1 MSSFIA
7 DLKTRLPQSEW
18 PLVVAALRNEPTLW
32 AELQQADFGAQA
44 LEAAGAQRNAWS
56 PAFLGLLR
64 LGQSGLHAELRA
76 ELHEAVAEKLRYQ
89 AASAYEQVS
98 TQGAEAAPTVELAAL
113 LALALRERRR
123 VLGSWEQLAQDL
135 SVASPEFWK
144 LPVAVL
150 FGMLPEPQDLLAALL
165 SAPEAELHKLG
176 LHALT
181 SNPLTVDE
189 QSAVLLQTIADYPI
203 PQFVSVLRQLAHMH
217 LPLAQQAARFA
228 LHKLDNEPQD
238 EGSEL
243 SQIERLLLQAEIRQ
257 LSGQPEEAAPLLH
270 AAWGAAQ
277 RVQAELAGKL
287 AENAAVHA
295 DAPGLA
301 ALPESAVAAAKSAG
315 SKHPAALIA
324 AARVALKS
332 GDASEAQRMAAAALA
347 AAQDSA
353 AGENAALMRQLG
365 EIFVDLKL
373 GEAARQAAELAVQ
386 HAPNDADSAAFLSR
400 VMTLC
405 NEPHRA
411 LQAAHLAAALAPE
424 RSDLRR
430 QLAKALQANQQGAD
444 AYGEWLAV
452 MAQETERTLDDLFGL
467 AQTALDADQLV
478 ECIQACQ
485 RVLAV
490 QATHGGAHAV
500 MGKALVA
507 QGDANSAVEHLR
519 RATELAPAQHEA
531 WIVLA
536 ELLRDQGDVQ
546 AARDTLFNAQQFTKP
561 SADLQYLL
569 GEIYLALQENEAA
582 LGAFSRA
589 VELLAE
595 PTAQPNNVLNQNA
608 ALQLGRLQRTLGH
621 TNQARH
627 TLERGVHMYPQ
638 HAGLQHEL
646 GKLLL
651 ALKEAPAALTA
662 LQVTL
667 QAEPHNIEAL
677 LDAAQAQLM
686 NKAAAEAEALLRAAL
701 DMRPSSLATALLG
714 EALAAQSKHTEA
726 IHEFEAALRSD
737 LAQEP
742 GWNKRLVL
750 GKALAQASQGEHDE
764 ALSILE
770 ALDVTTPGDP
780 DVLHALCMAYSQAGR
795 NEEAFQI
802 ASKVYMTSGKHEQDV
817 LWFANQAEALGKGE
831 DARRALSKGIAEHGS
846 AAHVLRL
853 AELEWQDGT
862 HEKAVDTL
870 ANLLRSANS
879 AALAKAGRFLLERR
893 AAATSVSYFK
903 RALELEETPA
913 LLDALTEAYE
923 HSQQWN
929 EALATIEKSLA
940 AEPGQPTLLARKARV
955 LQAAG
960 RPQAALEALEQAIE
974 RMPDDL
980 GLLANKARLLRAAGE
995 WAAALTAAEKAFHL
1009 DLTHQPLLLLAAE
1022 LALATLQPERAR
1034 ALLAE
1039 AKLAEAP
1046 QAELACLQ
1054 AELAL
1059 DSNEELAA
1067 AKALAPALEGEQ
1079 QSARVLALQ
1088 AQLAARR
1095 ADRTQAEHYLNTAL
1109 DMVNTKFSEPQDAFT
1124 LISLARAAQGLMNYE
1139 AAVNLLQ
1146 LAVKLVPGQALAQFA
1161 LGKAIV
1167 HRAEWQ
1173 QLCAA
1178 SDTVSGA
1185 PGEAA
1190 TSAEA
1195 YAAARAAFSAAL
1207 STAPFAAARAQLEH
1221 WLARAALRFGAGS
1234 DVASM
1239 PTGYPSSAGEA
1250 AALVYAARTRGD
1262 LRTVEANAKG
1272 FWRSPE
1278 VLVERALAFGDADA
1292 SSALKWMLG
1301 ALEQKP
1307 HTAPYHALAARFAQ
1321 QAGQAQTALE
1331 HVRQAIALSPVQALW
1346 QAFAGKL
1353 LQRAG
1358 ALSDAIDYFEHAVA
1372 MQPGEAERHFEL
1384 GQAQLEAE
1392 QYPLAQHAFEQ
1403 AAKLQPKS
1411 GAYMLALAQAYKQA
1425 GNLKQAS
1432 EKAAAA
1438 HKLAPNSNAA
1448 LVLQAEIALH
1458 NTDTATAKS
1467 LAESA
1472 LRLTP
1477 TDSHVL
1483 SLYAECLHAMG
1494 EVDDALAVLERSE
1507 QYAADK
1513 LPIQLRRAQL
1523 LPAEKG
1529 LSEVLRLSKA
1539 NTERPDVYLTLSEML
1554 ATTGE
1559 TLDAIQAAQRAAK
1572 KADSL
1577 PLPQQAR
1584 LHLHLGKL
1592 LKSCGQLDQSLHHL
1606 DEAAALAPHL
1616 SEVQIER
1623 GQVFLSRRQFK
1634 QAIHAFELAAEAA
1647 PHSPQPHLQAAQA
1660 LKDVKDYTAAEAAL
1674 RKAAQLA
1681 PRERS
1686 IQRQLAAVIALNLI
1700 HQPQEV
1706 SAL

>member
-32 AELQQADFGAQA
+32 AELQDAGFGAQA
-44 LEAAGAQRNAWS
+44 LEAAGTQRNAWS

-64 LGQSGLHAELRA
+64 LGQAGLHEELRA
-76 ELHEAVAEKLRYQ
+76 KLMDAVAEKLRYQ

-98 TQGAEAAPTVELAAL
+98 TQGATNAPDVEQAAL

-123 VLGSWEQLAQDL
+123 VLGNWEQLAQDL
-135 SVASPEFWK
+135 SIAPAEFWK
-144 LPVAVL
+144 LPLAAL
-150 FGMLPEPQDLLAALL
+150 FGMLPQPQELLAALL
-165 SAPEAELHKLG
+165 SAPNAELHKLG

-189 QSAVLLQTIADYPI
+189 QSAVLLETIADYPI
-203 PQFVSVLRQLAHMH
+203 PQFLAVLRQLAHMH
-217 LPLAQQAARFA
+217 LPLARQAARFA
-228 LHKLDNEPQD
+228 LHKLENEPQG

-257 LSGQPEEAAPLLH
+257 LSGQPEDAAPLLH

-301 ALPESAVAAAKSAG
+301 AMPESAAAAAKSAG

-332 GDASEAQRMAAAALA
+332 GDVAEAQRMAAAALA

-353 AGENAALMRQLG
+353 AGENATLMRQLG

-405 NEPHRA
+405 NEPERA

-430 QLAKALQANQQGAD
+430 QLAKALQASQQGAA
-444 AYGEWLAV
+444 AYGEWQAVLA
-452 MAQETERTLDDLFGL
+452 QDEEPTLDDLFGL
-467 AQTALDADQLV
+467 AQSALDADEIG

-490 QATHGGAHAV
+490 QATHGGAHAL

-507 QGDANSAVEHLR
+507 QGDANSAIEHLR

-561 SADLQYLL
+561 NPELQHLL
-569 GEIYLALQENEAA
+569 GEIYLTLEENEAA

-595 PTAQPNNVLNQNA
+595 PAAQPNTVLAQNTI
-608 ALQLGRLQRTLGH
+608 LQLGRLQRVLGH
-621 TNQARH
+621 SNQARH
-627 TLERGVHMYPQ
+627 TLERGVQSYPQ

-651 ALKEAPAALTA
+651 ALKEAPAALAA

-667 QAEPHNIEAL
+667 QAEPANSEAL
-677 LDAAQAQLM
+677 LDAAQAQLLTG
-686 NKAAAEAEALLRAAL
+686 AAAEAEGLLRTAL
-701 DMRPSSLATALLG
+701 EQRPLAMATALLG
-714 EALAAQSKHTEA
+714 EALAAQAKHGEA
-726 IHEFEAALRSD
+726 IHEFEAALRSE

-750 GKALAQASQGEHDE
+750 GKALAQAKQGEHEE
-764 ALSILE
+764 ALRVLE
-770 ALDVTTPGDP
+770 ALDVTNPNDP
-780 DVLHALCMAYSQAGR
+780 DVLHALCMAYSHAGR
-795 NEEAFQI
+795 TEEAFQI
-802 ASKVYMTSGKHEQDV
+802 ASKVYMTSGKDEHDV
-817 LWFANQAEALGKGE
+817 LWFANQAEALGKNE
-831 DARRALSKGIAEHGS
+831 DARRALGKGIAEHGS
-846 AAHVLRL
+846 AAHILRL

-870 ANLLRSANS
+870 AALLRSANG

-903 RALELEETPA
+903 RALELEQTPA

-929 EALATIEKSLA
+929 EALATIEKNLT
-940 AEPGQPTLLARKARV
+940 AEPGQPALLARKARI

-960 RPQAALEALEQAIE
+960 RPQAALEVLEQAIE

-1009 DLTHQPLLLLAAE
+1009 DHSHQPLLQLAVE

-1039 AKLAEAP
+1039 ATPNSAP
-1046 QAELACLQ
+1046 DAELACLQ

-1067 AKALAPALEGEQ
+1067 AKALAPALESDQPGP
-1079 QSARVLALQ
+1079 RVLALQ
-1088 AQLAARR
+1088 SQMAARR
-1095 ADRTQAEHYLNTAL
+1095 GDRTQAEQYLNTAL
-1109 DMVNTKFSEPQDAFT
+1109 EMVNTKFSEPQDALT
-1124 LISLARAAQGLMNYE
+1124 LISLARAAQGLLNYE

-1167 HRAEWQ
+1167 QRAEWQ

-1178 SDTVSGA
+1178 SNALAA
-1185 PGEAA
+1185 PGADS
-1190 TSAEA
+1190 TSPEV
-1195 YAAARAAFSAAL
+1195 YAAARAAFTAAL
-1207 STAPFAAARAQLEH
+1207 STAPFAGARAQLEH
-1221 WLARAALRFGAGS
+1221 WLARAALRFGNNA
-1234 DVASM
+1234 DVEAL

-1250 AALVYAARTRGD
+1250 AALVYAAHMRGD

-1307 HTAPYHALAARFAQ
+1307 HLAPYHALAARFAQ

-1331 HVRQAIALSPVQALW
+1331 HIRQAIALSPVQAMW

-1353 LQRAG
+1353 LQQAG
-1358 ALSDAIDYFEHAVA
+1358 ALADAIDYFEHAVA
-1372 MQPGEAERHFEL
+1372 MQPQDAERHFEL
-1384 GQAQLEAE
+1384 GQAQLDAE
-1392 QYPLAQHAFEQ
+1392 QYPLAQKSLEQ

-1411 GAYMLALAQAYKQA
+1411 AAYALALAQAYKLA
-1425 GNLKQAS
+1425 GDLKQAG

-1438 HKLAPNSNAA
+1438 QKLAPNSNAA

-1458 NTDTATAKS
+1458 NNETATAKS

-1472 LRLTP
+1472 LRLAP
-1477 TDSHVL
+1477 TDSKAL
-1483 SLYAECLHAMG
+1483 SLYAECLHAVG

-1507 QYAADK
+1507 QYAQDK

-1554 ATTGE
+1554 ANTGE
-1559 TLDAIQAAQRAAK
+1559 TLDAIHAAQRAAK

-1592 LKSCGQLDQSLHHL
+1592 LKASGQLDQSLHHL

-1616 SEVQIER
+1616 SDVQIER

-1634 QAIHAFELAAEAA
+1634 QAMQALELAAAAA

>member
-7 DLKTRLPQSEW
+7 DLKNALPQSEW

-32 AELQQADFGAQA
+32 AALQEAEFGTQA
-44 LEAAGAQRNAWS
+44 LQAAGAQRIAWS

-64 LGQSGLHAELRA
+64 LGQVGLHEELRA
-76 ELHEAVAEKLRYQ
+76 ELLEPVAEKLRYQ
-89 AASAYEQVS
+89 AASAYEQVA
-98 TQGAEAAPTVELAAL
+98 TQGAGAAPGLEQAAL

-123 VLGSWEQLAQDL
+123 VLGNWEQLTQDL
-135 SVASPEFWK
+135 SIAPADFWK

-150 FGMLPEPQDLLAALL
+150 FGVLPEPQELLAALL
-165 SAPEAELHKLG
+165 RASDADLHKLG
-176 LHALT
+176 LHALV
-181 SNPLTVDE
+181 SNPLTLEE
-189 QSAVLLQTIADYPI
+189 QSAALLQTIAEHPV
-203 PQFVSVLRQLAHMH
+203 PQFIAVLRQLAHMH
-217 LPLAQQAARFA
+217 LPLAQQAARFV
-228 LHKLDNEPQD
+228 LHKLDTEPED

-287 AENAAVHA
+287 AENAAAHA
-295 DAPGLA
+295 DTP
-301 ALPESAVAAAKSAG
+301 ALPESAAAAAKSAG

-332 GDASEAQRMAAAALA
+332 GDAAEAQRMAAAALA
-347 AAQDSA
+347 AAQDSP
-353 AGENAALMRQLG
+353 AGENATLMRQLG

-400 VMTLC
+400 VMALC
-405 NEPHRA
+405 NEPERA

-424 RSDLRR
+424 RTDLRR
-430 QLAKALQANQQGAD
+430 QLAKAMQANQQGAA
-444 AYGEWLAV
+444 AYSEWQAV
-452 MAQETERTLDDLFGL
+452 MAQDDQPSLEDVYGL
-467 AQTALDADQLV
+467 AQAALAADALG

-490 QATHGGAHAV
+490 QATHGGAHAL

-507 QGDANSAVEHLR
+507 QGDANSAIEHLR

-536 ELLRDQGDVQ
+536 ELLRDQGDMQ

-561 SADLQYLL
+561 SAELQYLL
-569 GEIYLALQENEAA
+569 GEIYLALAENEAA
-582 LGAFSRA
+582 LGAFSRTA
-589 VELLAE
+589 ELLAE
-595 PTAQPNNVLNQNA
+595 PSAQPNTYLNQRA
-608 ALQLGRLQRTLGH
+608 VLQLGRLQRMLGH

-627 TLERGVHMYPQ
+627 TLERGVHTFPQ

-651 ALKEAPAALTA
+651 AAKEAPAALAA

-667 QAEPHNIEAL
+667 QAEPLNTEAM
-677 LDAAQAQLM
+677 LDAAQAQLL
-686 NKAAAEAEALLRAAL
+686 NQAPLEAEALLRAAL
-701 DMRPSSLATALLG
+701 EQGASALATALLG
-714 EALAAQSKHTEA
+714 EALAAQTKYTEA
-726 IHEFEAALRSD
+726 IHEFEAALRSE
-737 LAQEP
+737 LAETP
-742 GWNKRLVL
+742 SWNKRLVL
-750 GKALAQASQGEHDE
+750 GKALAQAKLGQHEE

-770 ALDVTTPGDP
+770 ALDATAPGDP

-802 ASKVYMTSGKHEQDV
+802 ASKVYLTSAKDEQDV
-817 LWFANQAEALGKGE
+817 LWFADQAEALGKGE
-831 DARRALSKGIAEHGS
+831 DARRALGKGIAEHNS
-846 AAHVLRL
+846 AAHILRL

-870 ANLLRSANS
+870 AALLRSANS

-903 RALELEETPA
+903 RALELDETPA

-923 HSQQWN
+923 HSQQWT
-929 EALATIEKSLA
+929 EALGTIEKSLA
-940 AEPGQPTLLARKARV
+940 AEPGQPALLARKARV

-995 WAAALTAAEKAFHL
+995 WATALTAAEKAFRL
-1009 DLTHQPLLLLAAE
+1009 DVTHQPLLLLAAE
-1022 LALATLQPERAR
+1022 LAVATLQPERAR

-1039 AKLAEAP
+1039 AKLSAAP
-1046 QAELACLQ
+1046 DVALACLQ

-1067 AKALAPALEGEQ
+1067 AKALAPALEGDEQ
-1079 QSARVLALQ
+1079 SPRVLALQ

-1095 ADRTQAEHYLNTAL
+1095 GDRTQAEHYLNTAL
-1109 DMVNTKFSEPQDAFT
+1109 ELVNTKFSEPQDAFT
-1124 LISLARAAQGLMNYE
+1124 LISLARAAQSLMNYE

-1167 HRAEWQ
+1167 QRAEWQ

-1178 SDTVSGA
+1178 SDAVSGA
-1185 PGEAA
+1185 PGADAA
-1190 TSAEA
+1190 SPEA
-1195 YAAARAAFSAAL
+1195 YASARAAFSAAL
-1207 STAPFAAARAQLEH
+1207 GTAPFAAARAQLEH
-1221 WLARAALRFGAGS
+1221 WLARAALRFGHDADAGS
-1234 DVASM
+1234 L

-1250 AALVYAARTRGD
+1250 AAVVHAARVRGD
-1262 LRTVEANAKG
+1262 LRTVQENAKG

-1278 VLVERALAFGDADA
+1278 VLVERALAFAEADA
-1292 SSALKWMLG
+1292 SSALKWLLG

-1307 HTAPYHALAARFAQ
+1307 HTAPYHALAARYAL
-1321 QAGQAQTALE
+1321 QAGQPHAALE
-1331 HVRQAIALSPVQALW
+1331 HIRQAIALSPVQALW
-1346 QAFAGKL
+1346 HAFAGKL
-1353 LQRAG
+1353 LQQAG
-1358 ALSDAIDYFEHAVA
+1358 ALADAIDYLQHAVA
-1372 MQPGEAERHFEL
+1372 MQPSEAERHYEL
-1384 GQAQLEAE
+1384 GLAQMEAE
-1392 QYPLAQHAFEQ
+1392 QYPLAQKSFEQ

-1411 GAYMLALAQAYKQA
+1411 GAYMLALAQAHKQA
-1425 GNLKQAS
+1425 GDLKQAS

-1438 HKLAPNSNAA
+1438 HKLAPNSNTA

-1458 NTDTATAKS
+1458 NNETATAKS

-1472 LRLTP
+1472 LRLAP
-1477 TDSHVL
+1477 TDSHAL
-1483 SLYAECLHAMG
+1483 NLYAECLHAVG
-1494 EVDDALAVLERSE
+1494 EVEDALAVLERSE
-1507 QYAADK
+1507 QYAQDK

-1559 TLDAIQAAQRAAK
+1559 TMDAIQAAQRAAK
-1572 KADSL
+1572 KADTL

-1592 LKSCGQLDQSLHHL
+1592 LKSSGQLDQSLHHL

-1616 SEVQIER
+1616 SDVQIER

-1634 QAIHAFELAAEAA
+1634 QAMQAFELAAAAA

-1660 LKDVKDYTAAEAAL
+1660 LKDVKDYNAAEAAL